1 MGAFMENRA
10 MTAYSTTNLRDLP
23 DSASKAGLA
32 PAMEARFARVPLACE
47 RSGLSLQRIA
57 PGERQPFGHRHHDS
71 EEIFVVLAGSGRVN
85 LDGEVVPL
93 RQWDAIRVGP
103 ETMRCFEAGPDGL
116 EFIAYGAGTPG
127 LAGRRG
133 RARLVG

>member
-1 MGAFMENRA
+1 
-10 MTAYSTTNLRDLP
+10 MTFTTLNLRELE

-71 EEIFVVLAGSGRVN
+71 EEIYVVLAGSGRAN
-85 LDGEVVPL
+85 LDGEIVPL
-93 RQWDAIRVGP
+93 RQWDTVRVAAA
-103 ETMRCFEAGPDGL
+103 TMRCFEAGPDGL
-116 EFIAYGAGTPG
+116 EFIAYGAGTAGLGDVGAEPG
-127 LAGRRG
+127 WWDD
-133 RARLVG
+133 